1 MMSYHVQ
8 LNTVQSTEKA
18 QSPSR
23 LIIVLKYLAQIV
35 KVYTYPD
42 SKSPS
47 IFLFYLQLLPHL

>member
-1 MMSYHVQ
+1 MSYHVQ
-8 LNTVQSTEKA
+8 LNTIQSAEKA

-23 LIIVLKYLAQIV
+23 RIVLKYLAQIV

-47 IFLFYLQLLPHL
+47 IFLFYLLPHL

>member
-8 LNTVQSTEKA
+8 LNTVQSAEKA

-47 IFLFYLQLLPHL
+47 IFLFYLLPHL

>member
-1 MMSYHVQ
+1 MMSYHLQ
-8 LNTVQSTEKA
+8 LNTAQCAEKA

-23 LIIVLKYLAQIV
+23 LIIVLKYPAQIV

-47 IFLFYLQLLPHL
+47 IFLFYLLPHL